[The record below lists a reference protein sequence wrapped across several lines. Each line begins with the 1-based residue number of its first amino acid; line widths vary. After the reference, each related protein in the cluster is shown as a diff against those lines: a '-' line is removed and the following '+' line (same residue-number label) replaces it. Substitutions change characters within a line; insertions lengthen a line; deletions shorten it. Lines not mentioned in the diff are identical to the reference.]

1 MTFKQTGAGIV
12 LGLISGTILGL
23 FFKWIQGSTG
33 IRVYVLLLNVDF
45 IPVFASKNLPEW
57 QEFSFHLLISIII
70 GVVFVY
76 LKEKLNISS
85 KGGWL
90 LSMLLTFPT
99 VFLYFPLSYLAV
111 QEVPGI
117 LNGMA
122 IFLWTAG
129 HLIYALSIPPLY
141 KQTTK
146 TKIKLK
152 KG

>member
-1 MTFKQTGAGIV
+1 M
-12 LGLISGTILGL
+12 
-23 FFKWIQGSTG
+23 
-33 IRVYVLLLNVDF
+33 
-45 IPVFASKNLPEW
+45 
-57 QEFSFHLLISIII
+57 LISIII